1 MRTRKDMARNNQQ
14 ELDLAVVP
22 PSDNEEDSKE
32 IERQA
37 KQKQAEYNKR
47 IADIFK
53 WPPGQKTRY
62 PYEVI

>member
-47 IADIFK
+47 IGDIFK
-53 WPPGQKTRY
+53 WHPG
-62 PYEVI
+62 